1 MTLEPSSYRRL
12 GGKLIAATAASLFG
26 LLAFSSAPSAA
37 DNPFAQMVGNWT
49 GSGMV
54 TYSSGTKER
63 LRCKVKYDTNA
74 SDSIQQQL
82 RCASDSYKFQINA
95 YYHYTAGN
103 LSGHWDELS
112 LQISGSISGNVSD
125 TGKITGNLH
134 GPGFL
139 ASVLVDTKGDQQS
152 VAIAAE
158 DQEIKQV
165 IVSVKRGN

>member
-1 MTLEPSSYRRL
+1 MSIEPSLRR
-12 GGKLIAATAASLFG
+12 GSR
-26 LLAFSSAPSAA
+26 LLAAAAVSFVGLAGLPQVSAA
-37 DNPFAQMVGNWT
+37 AENPFSAMAGNWN
-49 GSGMV
+49 GNGVV

-63 LRCKVKYDTNA
+63 LRCKVKYDINA

-95 YYHYTAGN
+95 YYHYTDGK

-125 TGKITGNLH
+125 SGDITGNLH

-139 ASVLVDTKGDQQS
+139 ASVQVNTKGDQQS

-158 DQEIKQV
+158 GQEIKQV
-165 IVSVKRGN
+165 AVSVKRGN

>member
-49 GSGMV
+49 GSGVV

-63 LRCKVKYDTNA
+63 LRCKVKYATN
-74 SDSIQQQL
+74 
-82 RCASDSYKFQINA
+82 ASDSYKFQINA

-103 LSGHWDELS
+103 LTGHWDELS

-139 ASVLVDTKGDQQS
+139 AAVLVDTKGDQQS
-152 VAIAAE
+152 VNISSE
-158 DQEIKQV
+158 DHEIRE
-165 IVSVKRGN
+165 VSVAVRRGN